1 MTRLIDADALKIA
14 LYYDVSKGTYGEFM
28 DGSEVSFTNKEILKL
43 IDEQPTVDLRKVTQD
58 YASNTTIDAVPIEFI
73 EKRIA
78 ELKKL
83 NEYEFIANGG
93 YTSPSDY
100 EQWELER
107 LIRDW
112 REQNG

>member
-1 MTRLIDADALKIA
+1 MRLIDAEALEKAINEWMPKDQETWMESDIPPIEN
-14 LYYDVSKGTYGEFM
+14 LVVSIMMTIE
-28 DGSEVSFTNKEILKL
+28 
-43 IDEQPTVDLRKVTQD
+43 EQPTIE
-58 YASNTTIDAVPIEFI
+58 AIPIEFI

-112 REQNG
+112 REQND

>member
-1 MTRLIDADALKIA
+1 MRPIDADAFEEEARNSLDMQD
-14 LYYDVSKGTYGEFM
+14 LYLPIHI
-28 DGSEVSFTNKEILKL
+28 KELV
-43 IDEQPTVDLRKVTQD
+43 IDDMPTVD
-58 YASNTTIDAVPIEFI
+58 AIPIEFI
-73 EKRIA
+73 EKRIE

-93 YTSPSDY
+93 CTSPSDY

-112 REQNG
+112 REHE

>member
-1 MTRLIDADALKIA
+1 MARRLIDADALLKELRKSCEYHA
-14 LYYDVSKGTYGEFM
+14 ENSREFSLLQR
-28 DGSEVSFTNKEILKL
+28 DIIIVQ
-43 IDEQPTVDLRKVTQD
+43 EQP
-58 YASNTTIDAVPIEFI
+58 TIDAVPIEFI

-112 REQNG
+112 KEENNGQG

>member
-1 MTRLIDADALKIA
+1 MRLRLIDADALN
-14 LYYDVSKGTYGEFM
+14 D
-28 DGSEVSFTNKEILKL
+28 DILKSAVMIDDRGIQTGYEIAIEL
-43 IDEQPTVDLRKVTQD
+43 IKRQP
-58 YASNTTIDAVPIEFI
+58 TIDAVPIEFI

>member
-1 MTRLIDADALKIA
+1 MTRLIDADALN
-14 LYYDVSKGTYGEFM
+14 LEY
-28 DGSEVSFTNKEILKL
+28 EVDMADDWKTAHEMANVVKYA
-43 IDEQPTVDLRKVTQD
+43 PTV
-58 YASNTTIDAVPIEFI
+58 DAVPIEFI

-112 REQNG
+112 REQNDEIY

>member
-1 MTRLIDADALKIA
+1 MQRLIEADALKETICSH
-14 LYYDVSKGTYGEFM
+14 LYPVVDYFNSKDYGMFWTGGIE
-28 DGSEVSFTNKEILKL
+28 KA
-43 IDEQPTVDLRKVTQD
+43 IDEQP
-58 YASNTTIDAVPIEFI
+58 TIDAVPIEFI

-93 YTSPSDY
+93 YTSPSY
-100 EQWELER
+100 YAQWELER

-112 REQNG
+112 REQNAKTD

>member
-1 MTRLIDADALKIA
+1 MRPIDADALA
-14 LYYDVSKGTYGEFM
+14 RAMYE
-28 DGSEVSFTNKEILKL
+28 ESFEKDSDMQRWDSGCWIRYKL
-43 IDEQPTVDLRKVTQD
+43 FENVLDEQP
-58 YASNTTIDAVPIEFI
+58 TIDAVPIEFI
-73 EKRIA
+73 ENRIS

-112 REQNG
+112 REQNDQIH

>member
-1 MTRLIDADALKIA
+1 MARRLIDANAFLKEYCEPYPHIYKA
-14 LYYDVSKGTYGEFM
+14 MKTAFEHA
-28 DGSEVSFTNKEILKL
+28 
-43 IDEQPTVDLRKVTQD
+43 P
-58 YASNTTIDAVPIEFI
+58 TIDAVPIEFI

-112 REQNG
+112 KEENNGQG